1 MDAPFAIAMQPGIVT
16 NDSSYSSTGRYV
28 DGNMVRS
35 WQGRMQKWLGWGQ
48 FQTLDTDEEPAR
60 GGLVWNSNDG
70 NGLLMLGTANKL
82 WLYKAGVRYDVTPQ
96 DLPAGLVDSVSG
108 SFGWG
113 DLGYGEGPW
122 GGGFGAVPGQ
132 EAFARVWTIQRWG
145 QDAIA
150 NPRGGPIYVWTYG
163 DGDTVGIT
171 ATGDLHS
178 STTIDNLSNDLDLV
192 GMRVTGSGIPD
203 DTFVDSVNHGANSL
217 VLTQAA
223 SATAAGVSL
232 QFDMPAVAL
241 TDLVAA
247 STADS
252 LVPTAALAVLVTDDR
267 ELVAIGAAQDPVE
280 YDALNIAWCDREDY
294 LTWTPTALNTAGA
307 IRCESGNQLMG
318 VAKVFGGYLMLTDL
332 SAHPFTF
339 VGGDDIWSLDRIGSQ
354 SGCIAPLAMTE
365 MDGVAYWMGFDAHYT
380 YNGKVNKIPCDVH
393 ATVFQNLNR
402 TQSYKII
409 AGTNRAYN
417 EVLWFWTHLTETE
430 NNRAH
435 AICLTDGTW
444 SKHVGLARSTW
455 IDANALFKTPLG
467 CEADGDLKVM
477 EHDSGTLADGEPFEY
492 SLTTAQIQLNG
503 QTITGDQYI
512 RLKKI
517 VPDFV
522 TDTEHPNVFSGQ
534 HALTVYARGYPY
546 EDPVTK
552 GPYDITTQRTFQP
565 KARGR
570 TFQFELSGTGNL
582 RVGNLMAY
590 GAQDGAKQ

>member
-1 MDAPFAIAMQPGIVT
+1 MADQPFAIAMQPGIVT

-48 FQTLDTDEEPAR
+48 FQSLNTGTEPAR
-60 GGLVWNSNDG
+60 CNNLVWNTNDG
-70 NGLLMLGTANKL
+70 NSLLMLGTANKL
-82 WLYKAGVRYDVTPQ
+82 WVYKAGVRYNVTPKNM
-96 DLPAGLVDSVSG
+96 PAGLVDSVTG

-122 GGGFGAVPGQ
+122 GGAFGAVANQ
-132 EAFARVWTIQRWG
+132 DAFARVWTIQRWG
-145 QDAIA
+145 QDAVA
-150 NPRGGPIYVWTYG
+150 NPRGGPVYVWIYG
-163 DGDTVGIT
+163 AGNTLGIISHGDTHTSINVNNLDNHADIT
-171 ATGDLHS
+171 
-178 STTIDNLSNDLDLV
+178 V
-192 GMRVTGSGIPD
+192 GMRVTGSGVPD
-203 DTFVDSVNHGANSL
+203 DTFVATINHGTNSL
-217 VLTQAA
+217 TLTQATL
-223 SATAAGVSL
+223 SSLVGTPL
-232 QFDMPAVAL
+232 QFDMPAQSL
-241 TDLVAA
+241 QDLG
-247 STADS
+247 ADS
-252 LVPTAALAVLVTDDR
+252 LAPTIGLAVLVTDDR
-267 ELVAIGAAQDPVE
+267 ELVVLGAAQDPVD
-280 YDALNIAWCDREDY
+280 YDPLNIAWCNREDY
-294 LTWTPTALNTAGA
+294 TVWTPTAVNTAGA

-365 MDGVAYWMGFDAHYT
+365 MDGVGYWMGFDAHYS

-417 EVLWFWTHLTETE
+417 EVLWFWTHTTETE

-435 AICLTDGTW
+435 AVCLDDSTW
-444 SKHVGLARSTW
+444 SKHSGLSRTTW

-467 CEADGDLKVM
+467 CEGNGSFKIM
-477 EHDSGTLADGEPFEY
+477 EHDAGTLADGAPFSY
-492 SLTTAQIQLNG
+492 LLTTAQIQLNG
-503 QTITGDQYI
+503 QTLTGDQYM
-512 RLKKI
+512 RMKKI
-517 VPDFV
+517 VPDF
-522 TDTEHPNVFSGQ
+522 TNDPEHPNVFSGQ
-534 HALTVYARGYPY
+534 HSLSVLARGYPY
-546 EDPVTK
+546 ETGVTK
-552 GPYDITTQRTFQP
+552 GPYDITPNKTFQP

-570 TFQFELSGTGNL
+570 TFQILLSGTGNM

-590 GAQDGAKQ
+590 GVPDGGKQ